1 MIAALILSASLSAAA
16 PDAGVPAFD
25 AKKPETWRLSAKLAP
40 KSRAREELIM
50 EWIAPAKDPGEAAL
64 TRGQA
69 EALLDDPR
77 AQLIYWEKTIS
88 IVAPSMVVRQRQA
101 HVDLLKMFLAPERL
115 AAGAEFFAGH
125 RELLEKSGAKHNVD
139 PAVVVSILMWESKL
153 GKVTGDFFA
162 FNAFMSQAFF
172 ADDANTVALLQKE
185 ERALADQQAERVA
198 TIRARALHNLS
209 VLVRQCAAR
218 KIDPLTI
225 KGSWAGAL
233 GYPQFMPSS
242 LRWAEDG
249 DGDGKIDLY
258 TFDDSI
264 ASVANYLAEFGFAK
278 SREKA
283 VWAYNHEAAYV
294 TGVLAFADALTAQ
307 MKSDG
312 GVPNS
317 PGEDGGK

>member
-1 MIAALILSASLSAAA
+1 MIGALLLSLTMSVADAGTA
-16 PDAGVPAFD
+16 PADAGVLAYDP
-25 AKKPETWRLSAKLAP
+25 KKPETWRLSAKLPP
-40 KSRAREELIM
+40 KSRAREELVL
-50 EWIAPAKDPGEAAL
+50 EWIAPSKDPNEVPL
-64 TRGQA
+64 TRAEA

-77 AQLIYWEKTIS
+77 AQLVYWEKTIS

-115 AAGAEFFAGH
+115 EAGAEFYGVH
-125 RELLEKSGAKHNVD
+125 RAVLEKSGARHNVD

-153 GKVTGDFFA
+153 GKLTGDFFA
-162 FNAFMSQAFF
+162 FNAFISQAFF
-172 ADDANTVALLQKE
+172 AEDANGMALEKKE
-185 ERALADQQAERVA
+185 ERALADKQAERVA

-209 VLVRQCAAR
+209 VLVRQCAAK
-218 KIDPLTI
+218 KIDPLAV

-233 GYPQFMPSS
+233 GFPQFMPSS

-264 ASVANYLAEFGFAK
+264 ASIANYLSEFGFAK

-283 VWAYNHEAAYV
+283 VWGYNHEAAYV
-294 TGVLAFADALTAQ
+294 SGVLGFADALTARL
-307 MKSDG
+307 KTDAGTAS
-312 GVPNS
+312 
-317 PGEDGGK
+317 K